1 MSMSR
6 RAPVVV
12 RGLLLCGAVFALASA
27 PAGARPE
34 QQKPL
39 ISIFYYPWYA
49 TPALDGSYGHWADEG
64 HLPPLDVASSY
75 YPHRGPYSS
84 SDPAILR
91 AQMSEI
97 GRAGIGQVVVSW
109 WGWGSPE
116 DARLP
121 AVLRA
126 ARNAGLDVAIHLEP
140 YEGRTAATV
149 EADIEH
155 LRQLGIRDYYVYR
168 PFEIAVEDWTGLNDR
183 LVDVRVF
190 AQTTLVGWAASGRFQ
205 GLYTYDV
212 LMHNGGTF
220 RRLCNQARVAGLV
233 CAPSVGPG
241 YDARRSVGDLR
252 TKPRRRG
259 TTYDAMWRAAL
270 GSGAEQVTITSY
282 NEWLEGTQIEAARPT
297 ARANG
302 FAYATYAGAWGL
314 HGTRSVSA
322 YMSRT
327 GYWTR
332 AFANRASRSTR

>member
-1 MSMSR
+1 MSR
-6 RAPVVV
+6 RAPFVL
-12 RGLLLCGAVFALASA
+12 RSLLLCAAVFALASA

-34 QQKPL
+34 PQKPL
-39 ISIFYYPWYA
+39 TSIFYYPWYA

-64 HLPPLDVASSY
+64 HLPPLDIASSY

-84 SDPAILR
+84 SDPAIVR

-97 GRAGIGQVVVSW
+97 AAAGIDQIVVSW

-116 DARLP
+116 DSRLQF
-121 AVLRA
+121 VLVA
-126 ARNAGLDVAIHLEP
+126 ARKADLDVAIHLEP
-140 YEGRTAATV
+140 YEGRTGATV

-168 PFEIAVEDWTGLNDR
+168 PFEIALEDWTALNDR
-183 LVDVRVF
+183 LADARVF
-190 AQTTLVGWAASGRFQ
+190 AQTTLVGWAASGRFE

-212 LMHNGGTF
+212 LIHDGGSF

-241 YDARRSVGDLR
+241 YDASRSVGDMR

-259 TTYDAMWRAAL
+259 ATYDAMWKAAL
-270 GSGAEQVTITSY
+270 WSGADQVTITSY

-302 FAYATYAGAWGL
+302 FGYATYAGAWGL
-314 HGTRSVSA
+314 HGARSAGA
-322 YMSRT
+322 YMART
-327 GYWTR
+327 AYWTR
-332 AFANRASRSTR
+332 ALADRAAGATR